1 MISRVAVSEESSG
14 GNTTQTEAPD
24 TVTLEHF
31 FSWNSGLTLA
41 RALQFGSRDVP
52 QLFEKQVQ
60 TFAAAADHRPDHRTS
75 SRSSLKNDM
84 IPFVSLKRIERTGL
98 PWHVRRKKKG
108 LLAPTRT
115 INGSQ
120 CDQVHI
126 AALVR

>member
-24 TVTLEHF
+24 T
-31 FSWNSGLTLA
+31 
-41 RALQFGSRDVP
+41 